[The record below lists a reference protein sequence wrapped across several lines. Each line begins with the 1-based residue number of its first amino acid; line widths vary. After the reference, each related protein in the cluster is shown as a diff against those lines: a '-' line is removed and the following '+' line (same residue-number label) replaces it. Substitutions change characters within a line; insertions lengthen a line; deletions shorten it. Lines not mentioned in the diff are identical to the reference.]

1 MTTKTDQELIGLL
14 ADTRA
19 TLRTER
25 FSAAGA
31 RAKESNAPRKLRAVI
46 ARILTEQSRRFS
58 ESASRP
64 EASGHVRN
72 ASAIV
77 EESPRLATA

>member
-1 MTTKTDQELIGLL
+1 MATKTETELMKLL

-31 RAKESNAPRKLRAVI
+31 RAKDSNAPKKLRTTI
-46 ARILTEQSRRFS
+46 ARVLTELHAR
-58 ESASRP
+58 ELKVA
-64 EASGHVRN
+64 
-72 ASAIV
+72 
-77 EESPRLATA
+77 